1 MTGNMQNGQAP
12 QGGMPGPASNMPP
25 AQTPYQRVAQ
35 PQQPHQQMPNQGM
48 PVQGAPQPVQQ
59 QPQQPVHQPMGGGVP
74 PVTPHGGD
82 KPSAAHGGGGKGPDG
97 TKKRN
102 LGILIGAIV
111 IVVIVIVCAF
121 FFASNSNSGFYDPD
135 AKEGQASYKTL
146 EEIEAERNRQMQ
158 EGMLNISIA
167 SQIEFENGTAPGT
180 AFIENVPSNKYVLK
194 VTITTD
200 NNGEV
205 VYQSGGIKPDSTIE
219 TITLSEPLGAGVY
232 PATATFSAYDPDTLQ
247 EVGQAAAKVTLV
259 VKN

>member
-1 MTGNMQNGQAP
+1 MTGNMQNGPAP
-12 QGGMPGPASNMPP
+12 QGGMPGPAANMP
-25 AQTPYQRVAQ
+25 TSQ
-35 PQQPHQQMPNQGM
+35 PQQFQRVPQGQPMPNM
-48 PVQGAPQPVQQ
+48 PVQPQGA
-59 QPQQPVHQPMGGGVP
+59 QPMPRPHQAAPAAGGVP
-74 PVTPHGGD
+74 PVM
-82 KPSAAHGGGGKGPDG
+82 GGGAGQPIPPASGGSGDG
-97 TKKRN
+97 ASAEGARKRKII
-102 LGILIGAIV
+102 ILIGVAV
-111 IVVIVIVCAF
+111 IVVIAIVCAF
-121 FFASNSNSGFYDPD
+121 IFAGNAANSGFYDPD

-167 SQIEFENGTAPGT
+167 SQIEFDNGTAPGT

-200 NNGEV
+200 SNGEV
-205 VYQSGGIKPDSTIE
+205 VYQSGGIRPDSTIE

>member
-1 MTGNMQNGQAP
+1 MGSIPPTQQPAP
-12 QGGMPGPASNMPP
+12 QGA
-25 AQTPYQRVAQ
+25 
-35 PQQPHQQMPNQGM
+35 
-48 PVQGAPQPVQQ
+48 
-59 QPQQPVHQPMGGGVP
+59 GGGRP
-74 PVTPHGGD
+74 PQHRPSGNTPGGNNR
-82 KPSAAHGGGGKGPDG
+82 
-97 TKKRN
+97 KRN

-111 IVVIVIVCAF
+111 IVIIVVVCAF
-121 FFASNSNSGFYDPD
+121 FFAGGANSGFYDPA

-200 NNGEV
+200 SNGEV

-219 TITLSEPLGAGVY
+219 TITLSQPLAAGVY

>member
-1 MTGNMQNGQAP
+1 
-12 QGGMPGPASNMPP
+12 
-25 AQTPYQRVAQ
+25 
-35 PQQPHQQMPNQGM
+35 MPNEN
-48 PVQGAPQPVQQ
+48 VQYEFQDEGN
-59 QPQQPVHQPMGGGVP
+59 
-74 PVTPHGGD
+74 
-82 KPSAAHGGGGKGPDG
+82 SGKH
-97 TKKRN
+97 KKSFVVW
-102 LGILIGAIV
+102 IV
-111 IVVIVIVCAF
+111 IASIAVILALLVGLYF
-121 FFASNSNSGFYDPD
+121 FMDSTQYKGGTG
-135 AKEGQASYKTL
+135 ELGQLDGKTA
-146 EEIEAERNRQMQ
+146 EEIQEALDNYVE

-200 NNGEV
+200 SNGEV

-219 TITLSEPLGAGVY
+219 TITLSQPLAAGVY